1 MLLISVKILKN
12 STFIYLLFIYYLH
25 KSKYAEKLKYLKLEN
40 DMLPIPPK
48 ARKCKRLRH
57 PLSRYYLF
65 PLRIILNPCYLLFRS
80 FRVSNIYEAVADIR
94 NPKALKISSWKT
106 LSWLRTILI
115 VLLDSAAIALSWLIS
130 KEIGTRVDNFS
141 LLGFGQQRGEVS
153 WLWLII
159 AVNLGILMASGLYST
174 DERSRSYA
182 NLVKALSLA
191 QITLLLIA
199 FLLEPGVW
207 VSRSVFLSAW
217 LLNIILVG
225 TGRAVLNFIV
235 SEIRS
240 RCIYLRRKVLL
251 LGNKEDTAKA
261 RQLLKTTKTF
271 RVRGVADLSICQ
283 DRQKWSEIL
292 ERACSQKIDEIFIC
306 SWEKIQDPIPLLWEL
321 KSAGINWRILAVH
334 LKLPRQWSEMAMI
347 GGMPTIRFYSSAIV
361 GADFWCKRIFDVVIS
376 SLLLTI
382 LALPMLAIA
391 LLIKLDSPGAVF
403 YKQTRVGLKG
413 KHFKV
418 WKFRT
423 MVANAGQLQKELE
436 AKNEVKGG
444 VLFKIKD
451 DPRITR
457 VGKFLRR
464 YSLDELPQLINIL
477 RGEMSLVG
485 PRPLPVRDVDK
496 FSPHHFLRHEVLP
509 GITGLWQVSG
519 RSNTDSEAVFNLD
532 FVYIQNWSLGLDM
545 QILLKTV
552 QVVLTSK
559 GAY

>member
-1 MLLISVKILKN
+1 MLISVKILSNRRIIDLLLGK
-12 STFIYLLFIYYLH
+12 YL
-25 KSKYAEKLKYLKLEN
+25 KKDSEKAKYLKLEIV
-40 DMLPIPPK
+40 MLPIPPK
-48 ARKCKRLRH
+48 ARKYRRWRY

-65 PLRIILNPCYLLFRS
+65 LLRSILNPCYLLFKS
-80 FRVSNIYEAVADIR
+80 FPLNNIYHVVADIR

-106 LSWLRTILI
+106 LSWLRTIFI
-115 VLLDSAAIALSWLIS
+115 ILLDSSAIALGWLIA
-130 KEIGTRVDNFS
+130 KETGTRIDHFS
-141 LLGFGQQRGEVS
+141 LLSSEPNRGQIN

-159 AVNLGILMASGLYST
+159 AVNIGILMASRLYGT
-174 DERSRSYA
+174 DERIRSYS

-199 FLLEPGVW
+199 FLIEPGIW

-217 LLNIILVG
+217 LLNIILVCG
-225 TGRAVLNFIV
+225 GRSLLSFAV

-251 LGNKEDTAKA
+251 LGNKEDTVKA
-261 RQLLKTTKTF
+261 RQLLKSTKKF
-271 RVRGVADLSICQ
+271 RVRGVADLSIRQ

-292 ERACSQKIDEIFIC
+292 EQACSQKIDEIFIC
-306 SWEKIQDPIPLLWEL
+306 SWEKIKDPIPLLWEL
-321 KSAGINWRILAVH
+321 KSAGIHWRILAVH
-334 LKLPRQWSEMAMI
+334 LKLPKQWSEMAMI
-347 GGMPTIRFYSSAIV
+347 EGMPTIRFYSSAIV
-361 GADFWCKRIFDVVIS
+361 GADFWCKRIFDLVIS
-376 SLLLTI
+376 CLLLAL
-382 LALPMLAIA
+382 LALPMLLIA
-391 LLIKLDSPGAVF
+391 LLIKLDSPGCVF
-403 YKQTRVGLKG
+403 YKQIRVGLKG
-413 KHFKV
+413 HHFKV

-423 MVANAGQLQKELE
+423 MVENASQLQKKLE
-436 AKNEVKGG
+436 AKNEVQGG

-464 YSLDELPQLINIL
+464 YSLDELPQLINVL

-519 RSNTDSEAVFNLD
+519 RSNTDSEEVFNLD
-532 FVYIQNWSLGLDM
+532 FAYIQNWSLALDL

-552 QVVLTSK
+552 QVVLGSK

>member
-1 MLLISVKILKN
+1 
-12 STFIYLLFIYYLH
+12 
-25 KSKYAEKLKYLKLEN
+25 
-40 DMLPIPPK
+40 MLPIPPK
-48 ARKCKRLRH
+48 VRKYRRLRH

-65 PLRIILNPCYLLFRS
+65 PLRSILNPCYLLFRS
-80 FRVSNIYEAVADIR
+80 FPLNNIYDVVADIR
-94 NPKALKISSWKT
+94 NPKALKISSWKA
-106 LSWLRTILI
+106 LYWLRTILI
-115 VLLDSAAIALSWLIS
+115 VLIDSSAIALGWLIS
-130 KEIGTRVDNFS
+130 KKIGTRVENFS
-141 LLGFGQQRGEVS
+141 FWGLGQNRGEIS
-153 WLWLII
+153 WIWLII
-159 AVNLGILMASGLYST
+159 AVNLGILLASGLYGT

-199 FLLEPGVW
+199 FLIEPGIW
-207 VSRSVFLSAW
+207 VSRSVFLAAW
-217 LLNIILVG
+217 LLNIIFVG
-225 TGRAVLNFIV
+225 AGRSLLNFTLR
-235 SEIRS
+235 EIRG

-271 RVRGVADLSICQ
+271 GIQGIVDLSICQ

-292 ERACSQKIDEIFIC
+292 EQACSQKIDEIFIC
-306 SWEKIQDPIPLLWEL
+306 SWENIKDPIPLLWEL
-321 KSAGINWRILAVH
+321 KSAGINWRILAVN
-334 LKLPRQWSEMAMI
+334 LILPKQWSEMAMI

-361 GADFWCKRIFDVVIS
+361 GADFWCKRIFDMIIS
-376 SLLLTI
+376 SLLLI
-382 LALPMLAIA
+382 LLALPMLSIA
-391 LLIKLDSPGAVF
+391 LLIKLDSPGSVF

-413 KHFKV
+413 RHFKV

-423 MVANAGQLQKELE
+423 MVENASQLQKELE
-436 AKNEVKGG
+436 AKNEVRGG

-451 DPRITR
+451 DPRITK

-496 FSPHHFLRHEVLP
+496 FAPHHFLRHEVLP

-519 RSNTDSEAVFNLD
+519 RSNTDSEAVFKLD
-532 FVYIQNWSLGLDM
+532 FAYIQNWSLALDL

-552 QVVLTSK
+552 QVVLSSK